1 MIIVH
6 LNSSDYVH
14 AFYGLNHR
22 FNLIVTQSV
31 HHFIISKDHS
41 TIGFDKYKSH
51 INNAI
56 GKICFDVELL
66 PQVFLPTYHYFNLHS
81 IVLRCS
87 ELVTVHLNVNC
98 DSIKNAIRSCLD
110 IFCVCNIFSADSNND
125 NWFYNSHYCKELD
138 TDAPTAT
145 ILNGLTCS
153 AIVRLSINS
162 CSEQILFSLC
172 TCAPNLIY
180 LKIKQLISTDDN
192 LNINTVSTLI
202 PQSPLLKQLYITANA
217 HRLDNIHLVGRLIGY
232 YRSSLEHLAL
242 EISLDNQIDGYHL
255 QTILEPC
262 RYLQKFSFI
271 FNHWHEETEKI
282 DVLHQFQSD
291 WWLDSHQP
299 TVLIFY
305 GNQCETMVVSMPCYL
320 DDYTW
325 FPIDPKDWLVN
336 KGQLDSPDIHFKKQ
350 KCIRFTNS
358 NRQLITLDLV
368 RIIGHV
374 FQAPKQELSIPHWG
388 FVSPDLFIEHLL
400 NTRSEDPMLP
410 MIHSLD
416 LNSCNLDLLDAKTLI
431 IWLLLTPN
439 VKVLNLCQGTP
450 ATKIQLANR
459 LKLLLEE
466 DKRLKSITDSIEE
479 VQVFYMFDSLS
490 FATKQHICQ
499 MYSNIFRKP
508 IIRR

>member
-1 MIIVH
+1 MIMKTIVDKQQNVDQSFQSCLESLPNELLFMIIVH

-22 FNLIVTQSV
+22 FNLIVSQSV

-41 TIGFDKYKSH
+41 TTGFDENKSH

-56 GKICFDVELL
+56 EKICFDVELL
-66 PQVFLPTYHYFNLHS
+66 PQVFLPTCHYFNLHS

-110 IFCVCNIFSADSNND
+110 IFRICNIFSADSNND
-125 NWFYNSHYCKELD
+125 NWFYNSHYCEELE
-138 TDAPTAT
+138 TD
-145 ILNGLTCS
+145 
-153 AIVRLSINS
+153 V
-162 CSEQILFSLC
+162 
-172 TCAPNLIY
+172 
-180 LKIKQLISTDDN
+180 
-192 LNINTVSTLI
+192 
-202 PQSPLLKQLYITANA
+202 
-217 HRLDNIHLVGRLIGY
+217 H
-232 YRSSLEHLAL
+232 
-242 EISLDNQIDGYHL
+242 
-255 QTILEPC
+255 TILEPC
-262 RYLQKFSFI
+262 RYLQKFSFV
-271 FNHWHEETEKI
+271 FNYWHEETEET

-299 TVLIFY
+299 PVLIFY

-336 KGQLDSPDIHFKKQ
+336 KGQLDSSDIHFKKQ
-350 KCIRFTNS
+350 KCIRFTNA

-368 RIIGHV
+368 RVIGHV

-388 FVSPDLFIEHLL
+388 FVSPDLLIEHIL

-416 LNSCNLDLLDAKTLI
+416 LNSCNLDLLNAKTLI

-439 VKVLNLCQGTP
+439 VKVLNICQGTP
-450 ATKIQLANR
+450 ANKIQLANR

-466 DKRLKSITDSIEE
+466 DKRLKFITDSIEE

-508 IIRR
+508 VIRR